1 VRILVIG
8 AEGTV
13 GKAVVHELGRRHE
26 IVKAGRSSGDLRVDI
41 ANETS
46 IRDMFA
52 KLGKVDAVV
61 ATAGHVHYGPLTTM
75 TGEQF
80 KSGLLDKLLG
90 QVNLVLIGQNFVND
104 GGSFTLTS
112 GIVDRDP
119 IRQGA
124 NGAAVNGALGAF
136 VKSAAIEMP
145 RALRINVVS
154 PALLEESAKKYEG
167 FFPGH
172 ETVSA
177 ARVGLAYAKSVE
189 GALTG
194 QVITVG

>member
-1 VRILVIG
+1 
-8 AEGTV
+8 
-13 GKAVVHELGRRHE
+13 
-26 IVKAGRSSGDLRVDI
+26 
-41 ANETS
+41 
-46 IRDMFA
+46 MFA
-52 KLGKVDAVV
+52 KLDTVDAVV
-61 ATAGHVHYGPLTTM
+61 STAGHVHYGPLASM

-90 QVNLVLIGQNFVND
+90 QVNLVLIGQHFVTD

-112 GIVDRDP
+112 GITDRDP

-124 NGAAVNGALGAF
+124 NAAAVNGGLGAF

-145 RALRINVVS
+145 RAMRINVVS

-172 ETVSA
+172 ETVSS

>member
-1 VRILVIG
+1 MRILVIG

-13 GKAVVHELGRRHE
+13 GNAVVHELGRRHD
-26 IVKAGRSSGDLRVDI
+26 IVTAGRSTGDLRVDI
-41 ANETS
+41 TDETS
-46 IRDMFA
+46 IRDMFV
-52 KLGKVDAVV
+52 KLDTVDAVV
-61 ATAGHVHYGPLTTM
+61 STAGHVHYGPLASM

-90 QVNLVLIGQNFVND
+90 QVNLVLIGQHFVTD

-112 GIVDRDP
+112 GITDRDP

-124 NGAAVNGALGAF
+124 NAAAVNGGLGAF

-145 RALRINVVS
+145 RAMRINVVS

-172 ETVSA
+172 ETVSS

>member
-1 VRILVIG
+1 MRILAIG
-8 AEGTV
+8 AQGTV
-13 GKAVVHELGRRHE
+13 GKAAVNELGRRHE
-26 IVKAGRSSGDLRVDI
+26 IVTAGRSSGDLRVDI
-41 ANETS
+41 ADEAS
-46 IRDMFA
+46 IRAMYA
-52 KLGKVDAVV
+52 KLGKVDAVIS
-61 ATAGHVHYGPLTTM
+61 TAGHVHYGPLTSM

-90 QVNLVLIGQNFVND
+90 QVNLVLIGQAFVTD

-112 GIVDRDP
+112 GITDRDP

-124 NGAAVNGALGAF
+124 NAAAVNGGLGAF

-154 PALLEESAKKYEG
+154 PALLEESAKKFEG

-172 ETVSA
+172 ETVSS
-177 ARVGLAYAKSVE
+177 ARVGLAFAKSVE